1 MAQGSVV
8 LETGRSQSLVP
19 ALRKVFVLDC
29 LVANG
34 GEARES
40 RSRKRAARA
49 LFLMRA
55 SVIRILLLVLFVVL
69 EMRFP
74 AL

>member
-1 MAQGSVV
+1 M
-8 LETGRSQSLVP
+8 VP

-40 RSRKRAARA
+40 RSRREQQEREQEAKSQSS

-55 SVIRILLLVLFVVL
+55 SVIKVLLLVLFVVL